1 MQVASCW
8 PQPTMRCCHF
18 ATTQRRKLK
27 KKAVKQIQRKKL
39 KKKQGQEDTHETVV
53 AGSMREGEEDGSGC

>member
-1 MQVASCW
+1 ML
-8 PQPTMRCCHF
+8 
-18 ATTQRRKLK
+18 ATTNNEMLSFCHNLEKKTEEEGCQANIEK
-27 KKAVKQIQRKKL
+27 KKKK